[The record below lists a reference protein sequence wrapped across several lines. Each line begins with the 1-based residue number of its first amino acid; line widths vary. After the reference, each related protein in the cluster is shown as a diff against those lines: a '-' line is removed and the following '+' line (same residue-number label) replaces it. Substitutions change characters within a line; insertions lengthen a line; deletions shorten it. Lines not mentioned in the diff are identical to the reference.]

1 MADSNG
7 NKAAA
12 YPQTIPVRLVKTTV
26 DNKFITAYSD
36 FDEYYFPRTKSETTN
51 GKTRTTRYTYKH
63 QTWSSSQP
71 QLIGLLTEEKVEGDN
86 GENWVTSIVYDTN
99 GQPTSRT
106 ANGVTESFTHH
117 NTGELATKSYTNHN
131 GPQTVSY
138 NNYFRGVAG
147 SELYPDG
154 SSISRS
160 VNPTGT
166 IAWEDDAEGQRTSY
180 SYDALNRVTRV
191 DPPGLAASNYQYE
204 PNRITVTRDG
214 SGYRKEI
221 TLDGLGR
228 AVLSKESGAGI
239 DPVYV
244 RTEYDAGGRET
255 FVSYAS
261 ANSAEPLGVVKT
273 YDALNRVTSVKNNA
287 DNSTAAYCYGV
298 PCVNYLSGYS
308 FDDAYT
314 ITNARGHKTA
324 YLQQGYGSWDDLQN
338 RYIVADIAGAV
349 RQVTSINRNKI
360 GDITSVTQDGVTRT
374 YVYQPGTRRMSSVME
389 PERGK
394 VVFSYDAAGNTRSKQ
409 VGAEGLITF
418 TYDAMNR
425 LTNIGYPAGNGGM
438 ATTPSVAYDY
448 DRNGRVTSMA
458 KGASTRSYA
467 YTPWGAL
474 DRETLKVNDVTFNLD
489 YAYNQQGQL
498 YQLTYP
504 NNTTLTYSLDDWGR
518 PTQVGQFISNI
529 RYYPTGQMSGYTYGN
544 GQQVSYALNARK
556 FVERIKSVGARTTA
570 MDLSYTFDGNANVT
584 SITDNVNS
592 LNSITALGYD
602 GLDRL
607 TSANGRWGAGSFS
620 YDAKGNL
627 LSKNL
632 GNLGA
637 MTYHYDGNNRL
648 ANTTGA
654 NAFSFSYD
662 AYGNVRNNGRF
673 NMTYNHANE
682 MTNIKNGEVNID
694 YLYDGDG
701 IRVLEVHDDKAIY
714 QMHDKAGDL
723 LYEQDFISNKE
734 SVYVRFNSQ
743 TIAKMDTCLL
753 KDTDNDGITDCQE
766 QQLGFDVFTPADA
779 YADDDGDGVSN
790 LAEVKAGTS
799 PRNADTDNDGIPDGW
814 ELRFGLNPLANDAA
828 ADIDGDGFNNLQ
840 EYQND
845 TDPKDPLN
853 VPLAAKLVPV
863 FYLLMD

>member
-1 MADSNG
+1 MDDRFVTELFDLDSAN
-7 NKAAA
+7 
-12 YPQTIPVRLVKTTV
+12 
-26 DNKFITAYSD
+26 FW
-36 FDEYYFPRTKSETTN
+36 RTKTETTN

-86 GENWVTSIVYDTN
+86 GENWVTSVVYDTK
-99 GQPTSRT
+99 GQLTSRT
-106 ANGVTESFTHH
+106 ANGVTESFTYH

-154 SSISRS
+154 SSITRS

-166 IAWEDDAEGQRTSY
+166 IAWEDDAEGHRTSY
-180 SYDALNRVTRV
+180 SYDALNRVTRI

-204 PNRITVTRDG
+204 PNKITVTRDG

-239 DPVYV
+239 EPVYV

-261 ANSAEPLGVVKT
+261 ANSGEPLGVVKT

-287 DNSTAAYCYGV
+287 DNSTATYCYGV

-314 ITNARGHKTA
+314 VTNARGHKTA
-324 YLQQGYGSWDDLQN
+324 YLQQGYGSRDNLQN
-338 RYIVADIAGAV
+338 RYIVADIAGAA

-438 ATTPSVAYDY
+438 AATPSVAYDY

-458 KGASTRSYA
+458 KGASTRGYA

-766 QQLGFDVFTPADA
+766 QQLGFDVFTPTDA

-814 ELRFGLNPLANDAA
+814 ELRFGLNPLANDAG